1 MNSFDAVSRLPRFA
15 GEHFRSRFSL
25 NKVGQLTQTRPHTK
39 KLRKRL
45 MKFKSTL
52 LLSLALIVSLSMT
65 SRPSG
70 AITMQSG
77 TLYQQM
83 TLTQR
88 AAFVTE
94 KAREISRKISGSDYE
109 FTTAFEMEIQKAVD
123 MYVRRIGNNA
133 GDSPGRGDARL
144 VFDRGQ
150 TLAPTLIRTFKAR
163 NVSPV
168 IGLYIPLVES
178 EYVNIES
185 PNSTGA
191 VGMFQFLPQT
201 GEHYGL
207 SAAELLDV
215 DKSAD
220 AAARYIADGI
230 NQFSSERMKEALAL
244 LVYNRGGKSVESD
257 LEALVN
263 DQNRACSICALT
275 EQKDKLDKTFRSE
288 SVYYVPRFFA
298 AAIIGENPQ
307 AFGLSTRALSSFD
320 AKP

>member
-1 MNSFDAVSRLPRFA
+1 
-15 GEHFRSRFSL
+15 
-25 NKVGQLTQTRPHTK
+25 
-39 KLRKRL
+39 
-45 MKFKSTL
+45 
-52 LLSLALIVSLSMT
+52 
-65 SRPSG
+65 
-70 AITMQSG
+70 
-77 TLYQQM
+77 M

-94 KAREISRKISGSDYE
+94 KSREISRKMSGNDYE

-123 MYVRRIGNNA
+123 MYARRVGNNA
-133 GDSPGRGDARL
+133 GDDPGKGDARF
-144 VFDRGQ
+144 VFERGQ
-150 TLAPTLIRTFKAR
+150 TVAPILIRNFRAH

-168 IGLYIPLVES
+168 IGLYIPLIES
-178 EYVNIES
+178 EYINIES
-185 PNSTGA
+185 PNSMGA
-191 VGMFQFLPQT
+191 VGMFQFLPAT

-220 AAARYIADGI
+220 AAARYIADGL
-230 NQFSSERMKEALAL
+230 NTFNADRMKEALAL
-244 LVYNRGGKSVESD
+244 LAYNRGGNNVERD
-257 LEALVN
+257 LAALVN

-288 SVYYVPRFFA
+288 NVYYVPRFFA

-307 AFGLSTRALSSFD
+307 SFGLQTRPLSSIE